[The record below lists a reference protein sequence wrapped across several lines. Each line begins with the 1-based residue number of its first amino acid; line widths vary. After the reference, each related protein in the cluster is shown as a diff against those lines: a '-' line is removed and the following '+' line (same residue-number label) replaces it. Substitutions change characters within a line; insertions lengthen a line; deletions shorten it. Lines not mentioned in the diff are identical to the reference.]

1 MGLQIKERATSLNK
15 HFYLRGNVTQIAK
28 DLLGKV
34 IVTNIEGQIT
44 SGIITET
51 EAYAGPID
59 KASHAYQ
66 NKKTNRTKT
75 MFETGGI
82 AYVYLIYGIHHL
94 FNFVTN
100 IKGIPHAVLL
110 RGIVPVDGLAI
121 MQQRRKTTKQNGFTL
136 GPGIASQAL
145 GISTAYDGV
154 DLQGD
159 KIWIED
165 RGIEIPSAKI
175 IATPRIGVDYAG
187 EHAKWEWNF
196 KVDVGLFDNLS
207 FFGNNSM
214 T

>member
-1 MGLQIKERATSLNK
+1 MGLQIKERATSLEK
-15 HFYLRGNVTQIAK
+15 HFYLGDNVTQIAK

-34 IVTNIEGQIT
+34 IVTHIGGQIT

-59 KASHAYQ
+59 KASHAYN
-66 NKKTNRTKT
+66 NKRTKRTQT

-100 IKGIPHAVLL
+100 IKGVPHAVLL
-110 RGIVPVDGLAI
+110 RGIIPVNGLET
-121 MQQRRKTTKQNGFTL
+121 MQKRRSTTKQKGFTA
-136 GPGIASQAL
+136 GPGTASQAL
-145 GISTAYDGV
+145 GITTAFDGV

-165 RGIEIPSAKI
+165 RAIHIPANKI
-175 IATPRIGVDYAG
+175 IAKPRIGVDYAG

-196 KVDVGLFDNLS
+196 KVDMDLFVNLP
-207 FFGNNSM
+207 
-214 T
+214 

>member
-1 MGLQIKERATSLNK
+1 MEMGGLKRLLRD
-15 HFYLRGNVTQIAK
+15 FYTGSDVVQIAK

-59 KASHAYQ
+59 KASHAYK

-110 RGIVPVDGLAI
+110 RGIVPIEGLEI
-121 MQQRRKTTKQNGFTL
+121 MQKRRNTLKKNKFTL
-136 GPGIASQAL
+136 GPGTASQAL
-145 GISTAYDGV
+145 GITTALDGV
-154 DLQGD
+154 DLLGD
-159 KIWIED
+159 KIWVED
-165 RGIEIPSAKI
+165 RGIQIQSTKI
-175 IATPRIGVDYAG
+175 ITQPRIGVDYAG

-196 KVDVGLFDNLS
+196 KLEMDLFVNLS
-207 FFGNNSM
+207 
-214 T
+214 

>member
-1 MGLQIKERATSLNK
+1 MRLTPE
-15 HFYLRGNVTQIAK
+15 FYTRSDVVQVAK

-34 IVTNIEGQIT
+34 IVTHIDGEIT

-66 NKKTNRTKT
+66 NKHTKRTKT

-94 FNFVTN
+94 FNVVTN

-110 RGIVPVDGLAI
+110 RGIVPLEGLVI
-121 MQQRRKTTKQNGFTL
+121 MQKRRNTAKQKGFTA
-136 GPGIASQAL
+136 GPGTASQAL
-145 GISTAYDGV
+145 GITTAFDGV

-165 RGIEIPSAKI
+165 RAIHIPANKI
-175 IATPRIGVDYAG
+175 IAKPRIGVDYAG

-196 KVDVGLFDNLS
+196 IVDAGLVI
-207 FFGNNSM
+207 
-214 T
+214 